1 MNEINSELTGL
12 RINTPLDKHTPSV
25 TSEAPYSYDPSLF
38 DKQKQQLDYQLQVFK
53 DQIIQFSKIHNQELK
68 ENLDL
73 ARQFVQLCS
82 QIGINFSQL
91 VDNKS
96 TYLFHPMDY
105 YYNLCME
112 LIEVVRSLE
121 TMNGGL
127 TSYKELLFRLNEANS
142 GSINAAGQQKNNTNK
157 RSAQDIDKALEMLKS
172 LNGGFT
178 KMVIAGKSFIQSV
191 PLELTKDQSL
201 VYEVCF
207 VLGHVTV
214 QILRD
219 NYQWDKIRCKQVL
232 NKMVSDGLLWIDK
245 VEGETGE
252 ASTLSTVNKSRG
264 EVKYWDPGW
273 IINL

>member
-1 MNEINSELTGL
+1 MNELNSELTGL
-12 RINTPLDKHTPSV
+12 RISTPPGEQGSSTTNK
-25 TSEAPYSYDPSLF
+25 APYNYDPSLF
-38 DKQKQQLDYQLQVFK
+38 DKQKQQLNYQLQVFK

-105 YYNLCME
+105 YYNLCIE
-112 LIEVVRSLE
+112 LIEVVRNLE

-127 TSYKELLFRLNEANS
+127 TSYKELLFRLNESN
-142 GSINAAGQQKNNTNK
+142 GSSITDIKQQKTNNNK
-157 RSAQDIDKALEMLKS
+157 RSAQDIDKALEMLES

-207 VLGHVTV
+207 VLGYVTV
-214 QILRD
+214 PILRD

-245 VEGETGE
+245 TEDE
-252 ASTLSTVNKSRG
+252 ANEATLNTSNKFRG

-273 IINL
+273 IVNL